1 MNRVLATAAILS
13 LTLAPAAFAQSQSP
27 QSSQPSSNTS
37 SGSMSSGSMSSGS
50 MSKQSSGTMRASPD
64 QVKQV
69 QSELKSQG
77 LYKGRV
83 DGEAGKQTMAALS
96 SYQKSKG
103 LPATGKIDQQTLDSL
118 TGSSGSSDT
127 GAAGAGGSSSG
138 ATQQQ

>member
-13 LTLAPAAFAQSQSP
+13 LTLAPVAFAQSQTP
-27 QSSQPSSNTS
+27 QGSHPSSNMT
-37 SGSMSSGSMSSGS
+37 SGSMSSDS
-50 MSKQSSGTMRASPD
+50 MSKQNSGAMRATPE

-69 QSELKSQG
+69 QAELKSQG

-103 LPATGKIDQQTLDSL
+103 LQPTGKIDQQTLDSL
-118 TGSSGSSDT
+118 SGSSGSSGSDSM
-127 GAAGAGGSSSG
+127 GGAGSSG
-138 ATQQQ
+138 GTQQQ

>member
-13 LTLAPAAFAQSQSP
+13 LTLALAGFAQAQTT
-27 QSSQPSSNTS
+27 QGNPSSSGTT
-37 SGSMSSGSMSSGS
+37 SGSTTSGTMT
-50 MSKQSSGTMRASPD
+50 KQSSGTHATLD
-64 QVKQV
+64 QVKQI
-69 QSELKSQG
+69 QAELKSQG

-118 TGSSGSSDT
+118 NGASGSSGSNSSGGT
-127 GAAGAGGSSSG
+127 GASGS
-138 ATQQQ
+138 TQQQ

>member
-13 LTLAPAAFAQSQSP
+13 LTLAPAAFAQSQPP
-27 QSSQPSSNTS
+27 QGNHPASTTS
-37 SGSMSSGSMSSGS
+37 SGGT
-50 MSKQSSGTMRASPD
+50 SKQSSETMRATPD
-64 QVKQV
+64 QVKQI
-69 QSELKSQG
+69 QAELKSQG

-118 TGSSGSSDT
+118 NGASGSSGSDSMGGT
-127 GAAGAGGSSSG
+127 GASG
-138 ATQQQ
+138 ATQQP